1 MCFIALDNNIVYI
14 VSSSNRKL
22 SDTIMAGWRELCRKT
37 YTYNTV
43 LYDELYKQVL
53 ELPPDIFLDDEF
65 KILHDRYG
73 APLYDSDEFS
83 EVMSEA
89 KKEYDKVKKVLPNF
103 VTWATERG
111 CIVEETDRVL
121 YI

>member
-1 MCFIALDNNIVYI
+1 MCFIAIDGGNVYI

-43 LYDELYKQVL
+43 LYDKLYKQVL
-53 ELPPDIFLDDEF
+53 ELPPDIPLDDEF
-65 KILHDRYG
+65 KLLHDRYG
-73 APLYDSDEFS
+73 TPLYNNDKFLEL
-83 EVMSEA
+83 MSEA
-89 KKEYDKVKKVLPNF
+89 KKEYDKAKKVLPNF
-103 VTWATERG
+103 VTWATEHG
-111 CIVEETDRVL
+111 CTVEEVDRVL